1 MANDRATDARV
12 KLSALYYPY
21 SRCVDLDALKLL
33 AILYE
38 EIVFVDPLEELF
50 REFLISSDKGCQFVP
65 PSVRQRW
72 NENQESWDRLRNAG
86 VVRVIDPLPTIA
98 EHDALLSASYAAD
111 MADEEFVNT
120 AEREG
125 KAAGP
130 WKMLESR
137 IPPTVNTSFRE
148 HKALSSRLAGS
159 VPPSRHHTFS
169 DYQVGVFAWEHYD
182 HSGWREYVLE
192 RLGGRKAEGF
202 ARRNVGAEGR
212 NALDSSPLSLYEQLY
227 LSGGGTCTEDG
238 SPFGAHPYHYVNTVS
253 FSTGEPIRILAF
265 SQGASLSIS
274 QALLLADIYGLTPVT
289 DSALHQQILS
299 LKYRRALSNLS
310 LTVNTCIP
318 RRSLEALERYAII
331 ARAVLIEALSPSFLR
346 QLSLDQVLHFR
357 DENRKSL
364 ERFWTKLR
372 DLSHELDDV
381 PIGPGFDAKLTKLM
395 DRAVLPELQAIA
407 DSLEI
412 SRRKMYGSLLSKIA
426 AGVPASTVVSLFAG
440 MSGAQLLALSVG
452 AGIAAFG
459 MSIPSI
465 MDYWQD
471 RARVGQ
477 NWLTL
482 VTDLRR
488 IAGDR
493 SGA

>member
-1 MANDRATDARV
+1 MAHDGATDERL

-50 REFLISSDKGCQFVP
+50 REFLISSDRGCQFVP
-65 PSVRQRW
+65 LSVRQRW
-72 NENQESWDRLRNAG
+72 NENQESWDSLRNAG
-86 VVRVIDPLPTIA
+86 VIRVIDPLTTISK
-98 EHDALLSASYAAD
+98 HDALLSASYAAD
-111 MADEEFVNT
+111 MADEVFVNT
-120 AEREG
+120 AELEG
-125 KAAGP
+125 RAAGP

-137 IPPTVNTSFRE
+137 IPSTVNNSFRE
-148 HKALSSRLAGS
+148 HKALSCKLAGS
-159 VPPSRHHTFS
+159 QPQSDHHTLS

-182 HSGWREYVLE
+182 HYGWREYVIE
-192 RLGGRKAEGF
+192 KLGGRKATDF
-202 ARRNVGAEGR
+202 SGR
-212 NALDSSPLSLYEQLY
+212 WIDSKDRESLDSSPLSPYEQLY

-238 SPFGAHPYHYVNTVS
+238 RPFGAHPYDYINTVS
-253 FSTGEPIRILAF
+253 FSTGEPIRILAC

-274 QALLLADIYGLTPVT
+274 QALLLADVYGLTPVT
-289 DSALHQQILS
+289 DNSLHQQLLS
-299 LKYRRALSNLS
+299 LKYRRALRNLP
-310 LTVNTCIP
+310 LFENTRTP
-318 RRSLEALERYAII
+318 RRSLETLERYAII
-331 ARAVLIEALSPSFLR
+331 ARAVLIEALSPNFLR
-346 QLSLDQVLHFR
+346 QLSLEQVLGFR
-357 DENRKSL
+357 EENRKSL
-364 ERFWTKLR
+364 ERFWIKLR
-372 DLSHELDDV
+372 DLSHDLDDV
-381 PIGPGFDAKLTKLM
+381 PIGPGFDAKLSTLM
-395 DRAVLPELQAIA
+395 DHAVLPELQAVA
-407 DSLEI
+407 DSLDI

-471 RARVGQ
+471 KAKVGQ